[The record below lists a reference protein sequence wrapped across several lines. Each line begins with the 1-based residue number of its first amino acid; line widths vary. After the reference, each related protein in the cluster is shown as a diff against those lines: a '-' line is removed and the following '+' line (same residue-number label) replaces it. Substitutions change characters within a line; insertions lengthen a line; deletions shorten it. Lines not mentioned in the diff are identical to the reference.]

1 MNVHSLLYF
10 CHSEER
16 SDEESRKHPRSMG
29 ALMKMYRM
37 HNSQRRNVICI
48 FLLCLLVTSCS
59 TTRNLPEGETLY
71 IGVDKMEVV
80 NEDVTPTGVT
90 ALEEVEAALSY
101 PPNNAILGSNSLR
114 WPLPVGLWVYNNFEK
129 YQDKKGVGRWI
140 YDHMAANPVLM
151 SNVNPATRVKV
162 ATNLLRDYGFFN
174 GSVSYEEIPQK
185 NPKKAKVSYRIDMA
199 NPYFLDSIAY
209 LKYPA
214 KADSLIQST
223 RKQSVL
229 KSGENFSVIKLEEE
243 RQRIASLLQNN
254 GFYYF
259 RPEYSTYRAD
269 TLQRSGYV
277 SLQVVPQAGIAPEAK
292 KQYYIGNTSVYLT
305 GYNGEP
311 PTDSLKLRT
320 MTLYYSGE
328 KPAIRPGVLMRN
340 LFYKKGELYHQ
351 DRQTFTQEAMARMG
365 VFKYTEF
372 RYAPKDTT
380 AVCDT
385 LDIRINAVFDQP
397 YDAELE
403 FNVTSKSTDQMG
415 PGAAFN
421 LTRKNFMRMGA
432 DLSLQLKG
440 SYEWQTNSTVEGNNT
455 VMNSYELG
463 ASLSLD
469 FPRLMLPWSGK
480 DLRRSRFPQHTS
492 FKLYVNQL
500 NRARFFKMLS
510 FGGNVTYDFQR
521 SRTWKHSVTPFRL
534 EFNTLQSTTARF
546 DSITAVNPT
555 LALSMGN
562 QFIPAMDYTITYD
575 NARQKRRHQLWWQTS
590 FTSAGNV
597 TSLVYAA
604 FGKGL
609 KETNK
614 RLLNSPYAQFLKL
627 TSEIRTLM
635 KISGK
640 HQLAARL
647 MGGII
652 YAYGNQRV
660 APYSEQF
667 YIGGANSIRAF
678 TVRSL
683 GPGTYHPAADSKY
696 SYIDQTG
703 DIKLEANVE
712 YRFPIFGDL
721 YGATFLDA
729 GNVWLLRKEA
739 SRPGGQLTLK
749 DFAKSIALGTGV
761 GLRYDLEF
769 LVLRFDLGIALH
781 APYDTGKSG
790 YYNIPKFKDGL
801 GFHFA
806 IGYPF

>member
-1 MNVHSLLYF
+1 MTMNSTIKYRYVISLLL
-10 CHSEER
+10 
-16 SDEESRKHPRSMG
+16 G
-29 ALMKMYRM
+29 
-37 HNSQRRNVICI
+37 IC
-48 FLLCLLVTSCS
+48 FSACS

-80 NEDVTPTGVT
+80 NEDLSDTGVT

-114 WPLPVGLWVYNNFEK
+114 WPIPLGLWVYNNFEK
-129 YQDKKGVGRWI
+129 YKDKKGVGRWI
-140 YDHMAANPVLM
+140 YDHMASSPVLM
-151 SNVNPATRVKV
+151 SNVNPATRVKI
-162 ATNLLRDYGFFN
+162 ATNLLHDYGFFN
-174 GSVSYEEIPQK
+174 GYVTYEELPQK
-185 NPKKAKVSYRIDMA
+185 NPLKTKVSYRIDMA

-209 LKYPA
+209 LKYPVQ
-214 KADSLIQST
+214 ADSLIKGSLGQSA
-223 RKQSVL
+223 L
-229 KSGENFSVIKLEEE
+229 KRGDNFSVVKLEEE
-243 RQRIASLLQNN
+243 RQRIATLLQNN
-254 GFYYF
+254 GYYYF
-259 RPEYSTYRAD
+259 RPEYTTYRAD

-292 KQYYIGNTSVYLT
+292 KQYYIGRTSVYLT
-305 GYNGEP
+305 GYNGEA

-320 MTLYYSGE
+320 MTLYYNGK
-328 KPAIRPGVLMRN
+328 KPPIRPGVLMRN
-340 LFYKKGELYHQ
+340 LFYKKGDLYNQ
-351 DRQTFTQEAMARMG
+351 SRQTFTQEAMARMG
-365 VFKYTEF
+365 VFKFTEF
-372 RYAPKDTT
+372 RYAPKDTLAT
-380 AVCDT
+380 CDT
-385 LDIRINAVFDQP
+385 LDVRISAMFDQP

-403 FNVTSKSTDQMG
+403 FNVTSKSTDQVG
-415 PGAAFN
+415 PGASFS

-432 DLSLQLKG
+432 DLSLQVKG
-440 SYEWQTNSTVEGNNT
+440 SYEWQTNSTVEGENT

-463 ASLSLD
+463 TSLSLD
-469 FPRLMLPWSGK
+469 FPRLMLPWSDK

-500 NRARFFKMLS
+500 NRARFFQMLS

-562 QFIPAMDYTITYD
+562 QFIPAMDYTLTFD
-575 NARQKRRHQLWWQTS
+575 NARQKRRHQLWWQST

-597 TSLVYAA
+597 TSLIYAA

-609 KETNK
+609 KETDK
-614 RLLNSPYAQFLKL
+614 KLLNSPYAQFLKF
-627 TSEIRTLM
+627 TSELRTLL
-635 KISGK
+635 KIRGK
-640 HQLAARL
+640 HKLAARL
-647 MGGII
+647 MGGVI

-683 GPGTYHPAADSKY
+683 GPGTYHPASDTKY

-729 GNVWLLRKEA
+729 GNVWLLRKEE
-739 SRPGGQLTLK
+739 SRPGGQLTLRN
-749 DFAKSIALGTGV
+749 FAKSIALGTGV
-761 GLRYDLEF
+761 GVRYDLEF
-769 LVLRFDLGIALH
+769 LVLRLDLGIALH
-781 APYDTGKSG
+781 APYDTGKRG

-801 GFHFA
+801 GLHFA

>member
-1 MNVHSLLYF
+1 MTMNSTIKYSYVISLLL
-10 CHSEER
+10 
-16 SDEESRKHPRSMG
+16 G
-29 ALMKMYRM
+29 
-37 HNSQRRNVICI
+37 IC
-48 FLLCLLVTSCS
+48 FSACS
-59 TTRNLPEGETLY
+59 TTKNLPEGEALY

-80 NEDVTPTGVT
+80 NEDLSDTGVT

-114 WPLPVGLWVYNNFEK
+114 WPIPLGLWVYNNFEK
-129 YQDKKGVGRWI
+129 YKDKKGVGRWI
-140 YDHMAANPVLM
+140 YDHMASSPVLM
-151 SNVNPATRVKV
+151 SNVNPATRVKI
-162 ATNLLRDYGFFN
+162 ATNLLHDYGFFN
-174 GSVSYEEIPQK
+174 GYVTYEELPQK
-185 NPKKAKVSYRIDMA
+185 NPLKTKVSYRIDMA

-214 KADSLIQST
+214 QADSLIKGSLRQSA
-223 RKQSVL
+223 L
-229 KSGENFSVIKLEEE
+229 KRGDNFSVVKLEEE
-243 RQRIASLLQNN
+243 RQRIATLLQNN
-254 GFYYF
+254 GYYYF
-259 RPEYSTYRAD
+259 RPEYTTYRAD

-292 KQYYIGNTSVYLT
+292 KQYYIGRTSVYLT
-305 GYNGEP
+305 GYNGEA

-320 MTLYYSGE
+320 MTLYYNGK
-328 KPAIRPGVLMRN
+328 KPPIRPGVLMRN
-340 LFYKKGELYHQ
+340 LFYKQGDLYNQ
-351 DRQTFTQEAMARMG
+351 SRQTFTQEAMARMG
-365 VFKYTEF
+365 VFKFTEF
-372 RYAPKDTT
+372 RYAPKDTLAT
-380 AVCDT
+380 CDT
-385 LDIRINAVFDQP
+385 LDVRISAMFDQP

-403 FNVTSKSTDQMG
+403 FNVTSKSTDQVG
-415 PGAAFN
+415 PGASFS

-432 DLSLQLKG
+432 DLSLQVKG
-440 SYEWQTNSTVEGNNT
+440 SYEWQTNSTVEGDNT

-463 ASLSLD
+463 TSLSLD
-469 FPRLMLPWSGK
+469 FPRLMLPWSDK

-500 NRARFFKMLS
+500 NRARFFQMLS

-562 QFIPAMDYTITYD
+562 QFIPAMDYTLTFD
-575 NARQKRRHQLWWQTS
+575 NARQKRRHQLWWQST

-597 TSLVYAA
+597 TSLIYAA

-609 KETNK
+609 KETDK
-614 RLLNSPYAQFLKL
+614 KLLNSPYAQFVKL
-627 TSEIRTLM
+627 TSELRTLL
-635 KISGK
+635 KIKGK

-647 MGGII
+647 MGGVI
-652 YAYGNQRV
+652 YAYGNQTV

-683 GPGTYHPAADSKY
+683 GPGTYHPASDTKY

-729 GNVWLLRKEA
+729 GNVWLLRKEE
-739 SRPGGQLTLK
+739 SRPGGQLTLRN
-749 DFAKSIALGTGV
+749 FAKSIALGTGV
-761 GLRYDLEF
+761 GVRYDLEF
-769 LVLRFDLGIALH
+769 LVLRLDLGIALH
-781 APYDTGKSG
+781 APYDTGKRG

-801 GFHFA
+801 GLHFA